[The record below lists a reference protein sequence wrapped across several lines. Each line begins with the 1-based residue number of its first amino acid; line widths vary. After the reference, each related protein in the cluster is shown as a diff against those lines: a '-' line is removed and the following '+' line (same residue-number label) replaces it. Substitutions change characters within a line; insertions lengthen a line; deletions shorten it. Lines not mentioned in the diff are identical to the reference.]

1 MLYTQ
6 IFRAAQFLD
15 LFLKSVLLGFF
26 SAEKPLPQIA
36 TSDVISVIAL
46 LLAAGVLLGI
56 TITVLVLKIRSRKYD
71 ASYVNSSLS
80 FCFTRACFLRHGLK
94 PLILHLFCFLLDQ

>member
-26 SAEKPLPQIA
+26 FCRK
-36 TSDVISVIAL
+36 
-46 LLAAGVLLGI
+46 
-56 TITVLVLKIRSRKYD
+56 TITADR
-71 ASYVNSSLS
+71 NE
-80 FCFTRACFLRHGLK
+80 
-94 PLILHLFCFLLDQ
+94 